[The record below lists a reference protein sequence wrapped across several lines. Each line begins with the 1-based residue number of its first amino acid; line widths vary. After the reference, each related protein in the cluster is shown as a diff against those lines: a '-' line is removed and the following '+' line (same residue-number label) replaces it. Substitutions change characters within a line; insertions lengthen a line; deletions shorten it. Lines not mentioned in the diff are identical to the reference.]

1 MLGTGVVLRD
11 PGGRRQPLTAMRELA
26 PGTDRYGAQVAAT
39 SEGRWHFQVEAWG
52 DPVAHWQ
59 HDAGI
64 KVPIGQDAELMLT
77 EGAVLFER
85 AAAQIR
91 TARGAAADQVLQAKA
106 ARAELEELAARLRDE
121 QIPPLERLAAAGT
134 PAVAAVLA
142 AFPLRDLL
150 TRSGYFPLV
159 VDRQRALYSSWYEF
173 FPRSEGARDDPAAE
187 GRLQSGT
194 LRTAAGGWTPSPGWV
209 STSSTCRPSIRSAA
223 RRARAGAT
231 R

>member
-26 PGTDRYGAQVAAT
+26 PGTDRYGAQIAAT

-91 TARGAAADQVLQAKA
+91 TARGA
-106 ARAELEELAARLRDE
+106 
-121 QIPPLERLAAAGT
+121 
-134 PAVAAVLA
+134 
-142 AFPLRDLL
+142 
-150 TRSGYFPLV
+150 
-159 VDRQRALYSSWYEF
+159 
-173 FPRSEGARDDPAAE
+173 
-187 GRLQSGT
+187 
-194 LRTAAGGWTPSPGWV
+194 
-209 STSSTCRPSIRSAA
+209 SA
-223 RRARAGAT
+223 
-231 R
+231 